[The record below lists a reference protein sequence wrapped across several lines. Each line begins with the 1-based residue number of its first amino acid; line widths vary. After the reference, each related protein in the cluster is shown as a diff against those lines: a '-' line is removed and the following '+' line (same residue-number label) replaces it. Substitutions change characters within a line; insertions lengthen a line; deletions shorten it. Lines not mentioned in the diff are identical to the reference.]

1 MIFVQ
6 VVLFVLPVPISHG
19 IWSKKMK
26 TIKRITVLLAAFVFM
41 AITVTSSFA
50 ATVYYYFGYLYTSIS
65 NDKVSLYGID
75 DPEMDGLFV
84 PSTLNNKKLVDIRNS
99 AFKDNTVFRYLEF
112 AGATNLER
120 IGSFAFSGC
129 TAIAG
134 EVKIPSNVTT
144 IEVAAFENCTSIEK
158 VVYNASCE
166 YVPNQC
172 FNGCTS
178 LNSVTLSDNVKKI
191 GDYAFANCPN
201 LEYMEITSAVS
212 DISDAA
218 FQNDESLTLGVWY
231 GTAGYDY
238 ATKQNI
244 PYVLLDGVK
253 LGDASGD
260 GSVNINDVTS
270 IQRHLAELETLEG
283 IYLHA
288 ADANQDGTVDIADAT
303 VIQMYLAEYEMEYPI
318 GEVMTQ

>member
-1 MIFVQ
+1 
-6 VVLFVLPVPISHG
+6 
-19 IWSKKMK
+19 MK
-26 TIKRITVLLAAFVFM
+26 NTLKRISVLLVAGVL
-41 AITVTSSFA
+41 ISSTVVSAFA
-50 ATVYYYFGYLYTSIS
+50 ASIYYYFGYLYTYI
-65 NDKVSLYGID
+65 NNEKVSLYGID
-75 DPEMDGLFV
+75 DDEMDGLFV
-84 PSTLNNKKLVDIRNS
+84 PSTLNNRKLVDIRNN
-99 AFKDNTVFRYLEF
+99 AFKDNTDFTYLEF

-158 VVYNASCE
+158 VVYDASCE

-191 GDYAFANCPN
+191 GDYAFANCSN
-201 LEYMEITSAVS
+201 LEYMEITSTVS

-218 FQNDESLTLGVWY
+218 FQNDDNLTLGVWY

-244 PYVLLDGVK
+244 PYVLLDGVL
-253 LGDASGD
+253 LGDANAD
-260 GSVNINDVTS
+260 KKVDVADVTQ
-270 IQRHLAELETLEG
+270 IQQFIAELAELDG

-288 ADANQDGTVDIADAT
+288 ADANQDGTVDISDAT
-303 VIQMYLAEYEMEYPI
+303 IIQMYIAEYDTGYPV

>member
-1 MIFVQ
+1 MTSVQ
-6 VVLFVLPVPISHG
+6 AVLSG
-19 IWSKKMK
+19 TACTKRSKKMK

-201 LEYMEITSAVS
+201 LEYMEITSKVS

-260 GSVNINDVTS
+260 GSVNINDVTT
-270 IQRHLAELETLEG
+270 IQRYLAELETLEG